1 MFGESDGF
9 LGRTRTLGDETRDPH
24 REHDRRRDP
33 LDQDQTRAR
42 CSRTTDCHC
51 GQQLDMCA
59 RAHCPR
65 CGRSIQPD

>member
-1 MFGESDGF
+1 MN
-9 LGRTRTLGDETRDPH
+9 RTEKMTVVENRSTKTS
-24 REHDRRRDP
+24 
-33 LDQDQTRAR
+33 TRAR

-65 CGRSIQPD
+65 CGRSIHQD